1 VDVAVREGLN
11 NLVGALLEASS
22 SANVQSVSP
31 REDGSSNTVI
41 KQTPLSVTA
50 EAGHSNVIEVLQDF
64 KGT

>member
-1 VDVAVREGLN
+1 MDVAVREGLN

-31 REDGSSNTVI
+31 REDGSNTVI